1 MKRLA
6 LHWQILIG
14 LVLAVAA
21 GWAAG
26 PEGAILGLKMV
37 DLYAFIGTLFLN
49 ALKMLIVPLIASS
62 IVMGMA
68 GMGEE
73 GAVGRLGLRT
83 LAYYLTTSLL
93 AILTGLVLVNV
104 MRPGI
109 VDGRPLG
116 EIIGLEGAG
125 TDVLS
130 RVGDRGMGDVVGILL
145 RMVPE
150 NVLAAASDNRRM
162 LAVIFFSLLFG
173 YFLTRIGEPG
183 RGTLKAFWQGVLDV
197 MMRITDLVMQFAP
210 VGVFGLVAKVVAT
223 TGFGAFGPLLEFF
236 FTVLG
241 ALAFHA
247 FVTLPLLLRVAGGIR
262 HPFAFY
268 RSMAPALLMA
278 FSTSSSSATL
288 PLTMECAERRAG
300 LPNRIVSFVLPLGA
314 TVNMDGTALYECV
327 AAMFIAQAYGLHV
340 GFGVQFTMVLIALL
354 TSIGVAGI
362 PSASLVAI
370 TVILAAVGLPMEAV
384 GLILV
389 VDRVL
394 DMARTSVNVLSDSC
408 GTAIISAMEKNLAPH
423 PPTA

>member
-14 LVLAVAA
+14 LGLAVLA
-21 GWAAG
+21 GWLGG
-26 PEGAILGLKMV
+26 PEGAVLGVPLV
-37 DLYAFIGTLFLN
+37 EVYGFIGDLFLN

-62 IVMGMA
+62 IIMGMA

-83 LAYYLTTSLL
+83 LVYYLTTSLL
-93 AILTGLVLVNV
+93 AILTGLVLVNLV
-104 MRPGI
+104 RPGI
-109 VDGRPLG
+109 VGGRPLG
-116 EIIGLEGAG
+116 EVIGLEGASAD
-125 TDVLS
+125 TLA
-130 RVGDRGMGDVVGILL
+130 RVGERGAGDVVGILL

-150 NVLAAASDNRRM
+150 NVLAAASDNRQM

-173 YFLTRIGEPG
+173 YFLTRIAEPG
-183 RGTLKAFWQGVLDV
+183 RGTVTSFWQGVLDV
-197 MMRITDLVMQFAP
+197 MMRITELVMRFAP
-210 VGVFGLVAKVVAT
+210 LGVFGLVAKVVAT
-223 TGFGAFGPLLEFF
+223 TGFGAFGPLLRFF
-236 FTVLG
+236 FTVLV
-241 ALAFHA
+241 ALLVHA
-247 FVTLPLLLRVAGGIR
+247 FVTLPILLRVAGGVKN
-262 HPFAFY
+262 PFTFY
-268 RSMAPALLMA
+268 RAMAPALLMA

-288 PLTMECAERRAG
+288 PLTMECAEKRAG
-300 LPNRIVSFVLPLGA
+300 LPNRVVAFVLPLGA

-389 VDRVL
+389 VDRIL

-408 GTAIISAMEKNLAPH
+408 GTAIIAAMEGPAAEH
-423 PPTA
+423 PPVR

>member
-14 LVLAVAA
+14 LGLAVLA
-21 GWAAG
+21 GWLSG
-26 PEGAILGLKMV
+26 PEGAVLGVPLV
-37 DLYAFIGTLFLN
+37 DVYGFIGDLFLN

-62 IVMGMA
+62 IIMGMA

-83 LAYYLTTSLL
+83 LVYYLTTSLL
-93 AILTGLVLVNV
+93 AILTGLVLVNLV
-104 MRPGI
+104 RPGI
-109 VDGRPLG
+109 VGGRPLG
-116 EIIGLEGAG
+116 EVIGLEGTGA
-125 TDVLS
+125 DALA
-130 RVGDRGMGDVVGILL
+130 RVGERGAGDVVGILL

-150 NVLAAASDNRRM
+150 NVLAAASDNRQM

-173 YFLTRIGEPG
+173 YFLTRIAEPG
-183 RGTLKAFWQGVLDV
+183 RGTVASFWQGVLDV
-197 MMRITDLVMQFAP
+197 MMRITELVMRFAP
-210 VGVFGLVAKVVAT
+210 LGVFGLVAKVVAT

-236 FTVLG
+236 FTVLV
-241 ALAFHA
+241 ALAVHA
-247 FVTLPLLLRVAGGIR
+247 FVTLPILLRVAGGVR
-262 HPFAFY
+262 NPFAFY
-268 RSMAPALLMA
+268 RAMAPALLMA

-288 PLTMECAERRAG
+288 PLTMECAEKRAG
-300 LPNRIVSFVLPLGA
+300 LPNRIVAFVLPLGA

-389 VDRVL
+389 VDRIL

-408 GTAIISAMEKNLAPH
+408 GTAIISAMGGPAAEH
-423 PPTA
+423 PPVR

>member
-14 LVLAVAA
+14 LLLAVAA
-21 GWAAG
+21 GWLSG
-26 PEGAILGLKMV
+26 PGGAVLGIRLV
-37 DLYAFIGTLFLN
+37 DVYGFIGDLFLN

-62 IVMGMA
+62 IIMGMA

-83 LAYYLTTSLL
+83 LVYYLTTSLL

-104 MRPGI
+104 VRPGI
-109 VDGRPLG
+109 VGGRPLG
-116 EIIGLEGAG
+116 EVIGLEGTG
-125 TDVLS
+125 TEALA
-130 RVGDRGMGDVVGILL
+130 RVGERGAGDVVGILL

-150 NVLAAASDNRRM
+150 NVMAAASDNRQM

-183 RGTLKAFWQGVLDV
+183 RGTLASFWQGVLDV
-197 MMRITDLVMQFAP
+197 MMKITELVMRFAP

-223 TGFGAFGPLLEFF
+223 TGFGAFGPLLRFF
-236 FTVLG
+236 FTVLV
-241 ALAFHA
+241 ALTLHA
-247 FVTLPLLLRVAGGIR
+247 FVTLPVLLRVAGGVR
-262 HPFAFY
+262 NPFAFY
-268 RSMAPALLMA
+268 RAMAPALLMA

-288 PLTMECAERRAG
+288 PLTMECAEKRAG
-300 LPNRIVSFVLPLGA
+300 LPNRIVAFVLPLGA

-408 GTAIISAMEKNLAPH
+408 GTAIIAAREPAKDH
-423 PPTA
+423 PPVR